1 MNTKLEHV
9 REMLYRGSWVIPHT
23 DADGLAAGAIALRAR
38 GEAAKDA
45 ILLPRGLTPFAPGAP
60 LPVGDPVIVLDWGV
74 RKLERPALLIDHHVP
89 ETDVRQ
95 DQLLLSSYGE
105 RPEASTSV
113 LMARVLPDEP
123 RWLGALG
130 AFGDFGDGAWDLKE
144 LSNVSRALVRR
155 LAAIVNAPRRLPHG
169 PVRLA
174 LELLVE
180 HDDPRSALSDPRS
193 NTLAECKAEWTA
205 GFKRAL
211 KTAPDVRDGVA
222 VLRFS
227 SPYQVHPLVA
237 SAWARRLAPNLV
249 VAANDGYLPG
259 MVNFAVRRMGE
270 LDLRRLLQ
278 SALPRQSGEFAHGH
292 PRATGGSLA
301 PGDFDRLIEQLRALV
316 RDQ

>member
-1 MNTKLEHV
+1 
-9 REMLYRGSWVIPHT
+9 MLYRGSWVIPHT

-38 GEAAKDA
+38 GEPAEVAV
-45 ILLPRGLTPFAPGAP
+45 LLPRGLTPFAPSAP
-60 LPVGDPVIVLDWGV
+60 LPEGDPVIVLDWGV
-74 RKLERPALLIDHHVP
+74 RKLERPALLIDHHAP
-89 ETDVRQ
+89 EADVRP

-113 LMARVLPDEP
+113 LMARAVPDQP

-130 AFGDFGDGAWDLKE
+130 AFGDFGNGAWDLEE
-144 LSNVSRALVRR
+144 LASVPKSPVRR
-155 LAAIVNAPRRLPHG
+155 LAAIVNAPRRLPQG

-180 HDDPRSALSDPRS
+180 HDDPHSALSDPRS
-193 NTLAECKAEWTA
+193 DTLAECKAEWTA

-249 VAANDGYLPG
+249 VAANDDYLPG
-259 MVNFAVRRMGE
+259 MVNFAVRKAGG
-270 LDLRRLLQ
+270 LDLRRLLR

-301 PGDFDRLIEQLRALV
+301 PGDFDRLIERLRGLG
-316 RDQ
+316 RRK

>member
-1 MNTKLEHV
+1 MNSILEDI
-9 REMLYRGSWVIPHT
+9 RAIFYRGSWVVPHT

-38 GEAAKDA
+38 GETAADA
-45 ILLPRGLTPFAPGAP
+45 VLLPRGLTPFAPSAS
-60 LPVGDPVIVLDWGV
+60 LPEGDPVILLDWGV
-74 RKLERPALLIDHHVP
+74 RSFQRPALLIDHHAP
-89 ETDVRQ
+89 EADVRS

-113 LMARVLPDEP
+113 LMTRVVPDQP

-130 AFGDFGDGAWDLKE
+130 AFGDFGDRAWDLEE
-144 LSNVSRALVRR
+144 LADVSKAHVRK

-174 LELLVE
+174 LELLME

-193 NTLAECKAEWTA
+193 DMLAECKAEWSA

-237 SAWARRLAPNLV
+237 SAWARRLAPNVV
-249 VAANDGYLPG
+249 VAANDDYLPG
-259 MVNFAVRRMGE
+259 MVNFAVRSLGE
-270 LDLRRLLQ
+270 LDLRRLLR
-278 SALPRQSGEFAHGH
+278 SALPHQTGEFAHGH

-301 PGDFDRLIEQLRALV
+301 PHDFDRLIERLRALAASK
-316 RDQ
+316 

>member
-1 MNTKLEHV
+1 VNSILEDV
-9 REMLYRGSWVIPHT
+9 RAMLYRGSWVIPHT

-38 GEAAKDA
+38 GDEAADA
-45 ILLPRGLTPFAPGAP
+45 VLLPRGLTPFAPNAA
-60 LPVGDPVIVLDWGV
+60 LPEGDPVIVLDWGV
-74 RKLERPALLIDHHVP
+74 RELRRPALFVDHHAP
-89 ETDVRQ
+89 EADVRS

-113 LMARVLPDEP
+113 LMARVVPDQP

-130 AFGDFGDGAWDLKE
+130 AFGDLGDAAWDLAE
-144 LSNVSRALVRR
+144 TADVSRSHVRK
-155 LAAIVNAPRRLPHG
+155 LAAIVNAPRRLPRG

-193 NTLAECKAEWTA
+193 DTLSECKAEWTA

-222 VLRFS
+222 VVRFS

-249 VAANDGYLPG
+249 VAANNNYLPG
-259 MVNFAVRRMGE
+259 MVNFAVRHAGE
-270 LDLRRLLQ
+270 GDLRQLLR
-278 SALPRQSGEFAHGH
+278 SALPRQPGEFAHGH
-292 PRATGGSLA
+292 ARATGGSLE
-301 PGDFDRLIEQLRALV
+301 PHDFDRLIERLRDLAAEK
-316 RDQ
+316 